1 VSGIAI
7 FHDNLVQMGGA
18 ERVTQALLAALPGA
32 VLHTTIA
39 APWKL
44 SADLR
49 DMRPRQ
55 TWMRY
60 LPAPDRWYRHYFM
73 LYPLAVE
80 TVDLR
85 EYDVVVSNCWGF
97 AKGVHTRPDALHV
110 CYCNTPPRWAWRYD
124 DYVAREAM
132 SPIKRTV
139 LPWLIEP
146 LRRWDLRAARRPD
159 FFIANSLTS
168 AERIRRF
175 YGRDSEVIYPPID
188 VDRFSVDETVGD
200 YYLIVSRLIAY
211 KRIDLAIGAC
221 TRLGRRLV
229 VVGDGPD
236 RARLER
242 LAGPTVE
249 FLGRVSDEMVSR
261 TVAGCRAL
269 LFPGEEDFGLAPLE
283 ANAAGRPVIA
293 WRGGGALESVLEGET
308 GVFFNQPT
316 PESMAEAILAFE
328 GRTWD
333 TARLRCHAESFDRQI
348 FIDRIRAF
356 LRRAASTRPAQ
367 RVLEAVN
374 A

>member
-1 VSGIAI
+1 MSGIAI

-18 ERVTQALLAALPGA
+18 ERVTQALAAALPGA
-32 VLHTTIA
+32 TLHTTIA

-49 DMRPRQ
+49 AMHPRQ

-85 EYDVVVSNCWGF
+85 DYDIVVSNCWGY

-124 DYVAREAM
+124 DYVAREAL

-146 LRRWDLRAARRPD
+146 LKRWDLRAAQRPD
-159 FFIANSLTS
+159 LFIANSQTS

-175 YGRDSEVIYPPID
+175 YGRDSELIHPPID
-188 VDRFSVDETVGD
+188 VARFSVSDLVGD
-200 YYLIVSRLIAY
+200 YYVVVSRLIAY
-211 KRIDLAIGAC
+211 KRIDLAIEAC

-229 VVGDGPD
+229 VIGDGQD
-236 RARLER
+236 RPRLER

-249 FLGRVSDEMVSR
+249 FLGRASDEIVSQMVGRS
-261 TVAGCRAL
+261 RAL

-283 ANAAGRPVIA
+283 ANAAGRPVVA
-293 WRGGGALESVLEGET
+293 WRGGGALESVREGET
-308 GVFFNQPT
+308 GVFFNHPT
-316 PESMAEAILAFE
+316 PESMAEAILALE
-328 GRTWD
+328 QRSWD
-333 TARLRCHAESFDRQI
+333 PARLRRHAEAFDRQL

-356 LRRAASTRPAQ
+356 LRRAASSRSAQ
-367 RVLEAVN
+367 RALESVHG
-374 A
+374 

>member
-18 ERVTQALLAALPGA
+18 ERVTQALVTALPGA

-49 DMRPRQ
+49 DMQPRQ

-80 TVDLR
+80 TADLR
-85 EYDVVVSNCWGF
+85 EYDVVISNCWGY

-124 DYVAREAM
+124 DYVAREVL
-132 SPIKRTV
+132 SPIKRRI

-146 LRRWDLRAARRPD
+146 LKRWDLRAAQRPD
-159 FFIANSLTS
+159 FFIANSRTS

-175 YGRDSEVIYPPID
+175 YGRDSELINPPID
-188 VDRFSVDETVGD
+188 VARFSVSETVGD
-200 YYLIVSRLIAY
+200 YYVVVSRLIAY
-211 KRIDLAIGAC
+211 KRIDIAIEAC

-229 VVGDGPD
+229 VIGDGQD

-249 FLGRVSDEMVSR
+249 FLGRASDEIVSQTIAR
-261 TVAGCRAL
+261 SRAL

-293 WRGGGALESVLEGET
+293 WRGGGALESVREGET
-308 GVFFNQPT
+308 GMFFDQPT
-316 PESMAEAILAFE
+316 SESMAEAIVAFE
-328 GRTWD
+328 QRSWEPG
-333 TARLRCHAESFDRQI
+333 RLRRHAEAFDRQI
-348 FIDRIRAF
+348 FIDRIHAF
-356 LRRAASTRPAQ
+356 LRRAASSRPAQ
-367 RVLEAVN
+367 RALEAVYG
-374 A
+374 